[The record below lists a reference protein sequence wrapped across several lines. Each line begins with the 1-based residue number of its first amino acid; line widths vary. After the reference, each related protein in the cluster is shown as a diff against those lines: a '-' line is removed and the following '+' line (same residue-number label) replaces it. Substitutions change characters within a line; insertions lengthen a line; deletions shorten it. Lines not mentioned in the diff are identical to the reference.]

1 MVWKIGC
8 KNIDVLWYFSFR
20 FRESLEGISPFVL
33 QIKTRLQNIGQ
44 ISAVSLRI
52 RLPDQLLI
60 YASSVLTSKL
70 LFGMTA
76 VWDTAP
82 CSLVEVDRRFTPAY
96 CFHHQGDDRHRRLL
110 SLYSPSWELVISQ
123 TIICFSTVQN
133 LYHKLGYNVNC
144 TLYRPILVT
153 CVVVEV

>member
-1 MVWKIGC
+1 MVWKIGY
-8 KNIDVLWYFSFR
+8 KNIDVLWYFFFR
-20 FRESLEGISPFVL
+20 FRKLLEGISPLVL

-44 ISAVSLRI
+44 ISTVSLSI

-60 YASSVLTSKL
+60 YASALLTNKL

-76 VWDTAP
+76 IWDTAP
-82 CSLVEVDRRFTPAY
+82 YSLVEVDRRYRPAY
-96 CFHHQGDDRHRRLL
+96 CFHRQGDDRHRRLL
-110 SLYSPSWELVISQ
+110 SLYSPLWEHVISQ

-144 TLYRPILVT
+144 TLYVLVI
-153 CVVVEV
+153 CIVVEV